1 MAPRKATGEWKNRID
16 GRIVLEAPDQLLAN
30 PLNARRHGGAQ
41 RDAIRSSLGQL
52 GWIAPVIVNVT
63 TGNLLDGHA
72 RVEEALTKGVPHVPV
87 LYVELSEDEERLA
100 LATYDPIG
108 AMADYDA
115 EVLAMLT
122 GAVSVDGGDP
132 LAALMGDLTDANPF
146 KGLGHGTTDTTGFTP
161 QDRLDAYEASDVR
174 SLVLPFQLAGYEE
187 VVQLLQKARDLYEVE
202 SNSDAIMAALRTAIA
217 YAET

>member
-115 EVLAMLT
+115 EVLAML
-122 GAVSVDGGDP
+122 VDAANVGDEDP
-132 LAALMGDLTDANPF
+132 LAALLGDLTDANPF
-146 KGLGHGTTDTTGFTP
+146 TALGPTGVSVGLTP
-161 QDRLDAYEASDVR
+161 QDRQDTYEASDVR
-174 SLVLPFQLAGYEE
+174 SLVLPFQLADYEE
-187 VVQLLQKARDLYEVE
+187 VVALLGKAREHFEVE
-202 SNSDAIMAALRTAIA
+202 SNTDAVLAALRGVLA
-217 YAET
+217 